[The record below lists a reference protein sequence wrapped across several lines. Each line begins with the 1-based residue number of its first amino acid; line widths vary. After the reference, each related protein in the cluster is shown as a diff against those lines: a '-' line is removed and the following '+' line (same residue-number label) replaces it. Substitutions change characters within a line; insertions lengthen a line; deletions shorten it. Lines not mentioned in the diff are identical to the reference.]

1 MKFFENISSLEE
13 LKKEY
18 RKLCFKYHP
27 DLGGDEETMK
37 ALNAEYERL
46 LNSGKFNDDMSRAN
60 TTASEETL
68 FRSILEKLV
77 VLQGITIEICGSWLW
92 VSGNTF
98 GCKDILKSLGL
109 KFASKKKCW
118 FWRPAEYRS
127 TAHREFSMDEI
138 REMHGS
144 RIVRASNAYAPA
156 V

>member
-1 MKFFENISSLEE
+1 MKFFDHITSLEE

-27 DLGGDEETMK
+27 DLGGDEDTMK
-37 ALNAEYERL
+37 ALNAEYEYILRTGRFH
-46 LNSGKFNDDMSRAN
+46 SDMESAHTN
-60 TTASEETL
+60 ADQETI
-68 FRSILEKLV
+68 FRTILEKLV

-98 GCKDILKSLGL
+98 GCKDVLKSLGL

-118 FWRPAEYRS
+118 FWRPDEYRS
-127 TAHREFSMDEI
+127 TKHREFSMDEI
-138 REMHGS
+138 RERHGS
-144 RIVRASNAYAPA
+144 RVVRATSAYAPA